1 MNRQILA
8 LLGLLIFIS
17 CKKEVSEPQSEFT
30 VFEVPDHFPEP
41 KYDFSGNPISEQ
53 GFELGRKLFYDPRL
67 SVDGTVSCGSCH
79 AQVHAFAD
87 HGLALSAGVDGKLG
101 RRNAPGIYNLAWTPE
116 FMWDGGIHHIE
127 LISLA
132 PLTDSVEMAHTMED
146 LLTYLNNETE
156 YPSEF
161 ESVFGTGEI
170 TSYELLLALTQ
181 FQGAIVSDGSKYDK
195 YLRGEIQLTTE
206 ESEGMELFNS
216 NCSSCHSGVLQTDFS
231 YRNNGLDLTS
241 DDQGRGRITLR
252 ESDMGKFRV
261 PSLRNVR
268 LTNPYMHD
276 GRFPSLKAV
285 LDHYDSGIQA
295 HPNLDPQLQGGIE
308 LTEYEKERIIDFLKT
323 LSDFELLS
331 DQRFSE
337 PPR

>member
-1 MNRQILA
+1 MIKQTLA
-8 LLGLLIFIS
+8 LLGLLILIS
-17 CKKEVSEPQSEFT
+17 CKKEVSEPQSDFT
-30 VFEVPDHFPEP
+30 VFEVPDYFPQP
-41 KYDFSGNPISEQ
+41 KYNFSGNPITEK

-101 RRNAPGIYNLAWTPE
+101 RRNAPGIFNLAWIPE
-116 FMWDGGIHHIE
+116 FMWDGGIHHVE

-132 PLTDSVEMAHTMED
+132 PLTDSVEMAHNMED
-146 LLTYLNNETE
+146 LLTYLNNATE

-161 ESVFGTGEI
+161 EAVFGSAEI
-170 TSYELLLALTQ
+170 TSYELFLALTQ
-181 FQGAIVSDGSKYDK
+181 FQASIVSDGSKYDK
-195 YLRGEIQLTTE
+195 YLRGELQLSADETQ
-206 ESEGMELFNS
+206 GMDLFNS

-231 YRNNGLDLTS
+231 YRNNGLDLIS
-241 DDQGRGRITLR
+241 NDPGRGRITLL
-252 ESDMGKFRV
+252 ESDIGKFRV

-276 GRFPSLKAV
+276 GRFPTLKAV
-285 LDHYDSGIQA
+285 LDHYDSGIQP
-295 HPNLDPQLQGGIE
+295 HPNLDSELQEGIE

-331 DQRFSE
+331 DQKFAE
-337 PPR
+337 PTN

>member
-1 MNRQILA
+1 MIRQTLA
-8 LLGLLIFIS
+8 LLGLLLLIS
-17 CKKEVSEPQSEFT
+17 CQKEVSEPQSVFT

-41 KYDFSGNPISEQ
+41 KYDFSANPISEQ

-87 HGLALSAGVDGKLG
+87 HGLALSEGVDGKLG
-101 RRNAPGIYNLAWTPE
+101 RRNAPGIYNLAWIPE

-146 LLTYLNNETE
+146 LLSYLNSETE
-156 YPSEF
+156 YPPEF
-161 ESVFGTGEI
+161 EAVFGSAEI

-181 FQGAIVSDGSKYDK
+181 FQGSIVSDGSKYDK
-195 YLRGEIQLTTE
+195 FLRGELQLSADETQ
-206 ESEGMELFNS
+206 GMELFNS

-231 YRNNGLDLTS
+231 YRNNGLDLVS
-241 DDQGRGRITLR
+241 DDKGRGRITLR
-252 ESDMGKFRV
+252 ESDIGKFRV

-276 GRFPSLKAV
+276 GRFPTLKAV
-285 LDHYDSGIQA
+285 LDHYDSGIQP
-295 HPNLDPQLQGGIE
+295 HPNLDPQLQQGIE

-323 LSDFELLS
+323 LSDFDLLS
-331 DQRFSE
+331 DRRFSE
-337 PPR
+337 PAQ